1 MTKVKVNINTTDVG
15 SVPAFINLI
24 NKRMVHLLK
33 DSSRLKTTSIFSK
46 KDLASADE
54 ENSGVK
60 ARQEYEVMN
69 SLYDLVKKVTKNRD
83 KQRTPKSLQTIILKE
98 KERSLNED
106 GDYGQYLTF
115 IINSLHAEL
124 LKDTGIGLLPTP
136 EPINEQE
143 LRIKVALLPELKEL
157 VLIDKQLPKSINFSD
172 IVEKVL
178 KEKKDLA
185 KEKELVIRIAKQF
198 FE

>member
-98 KERSLNED
+98 D